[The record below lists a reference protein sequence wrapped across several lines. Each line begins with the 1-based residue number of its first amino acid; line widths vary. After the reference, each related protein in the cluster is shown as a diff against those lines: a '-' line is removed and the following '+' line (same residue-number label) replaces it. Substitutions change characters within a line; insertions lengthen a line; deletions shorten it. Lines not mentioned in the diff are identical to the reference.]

1 MGANKPPSVFKLRE
15 FFRTVFKGVETMEKK
30 TILIQLDT
38 DSHAS
43 VFDRVV
49 AIDSGVDEIFSYA
62 NVKPEE
68 VRDLVHGAIFTRGPK
83 DLKKT
88 ALFIGGNNVEKSE
101 ALLTAALK
109 AMVPEYGLRVSILFD
124 ANGCNT
130 TAAAAVRL
138 AAKNMELKEKK
149 VLILGGTGPVGQRA
163 ALLLAKLG
171 AGVILSSR
179 NLEKAKDAVI
189 FVAEKAK
196 QHPSLSE
203 IPSLSAIQIASEIE
217 LNKALEGVELV
228 ISAGAAGVCL
238 LPEKN
243 RKLTSSLKMVIDLN
257 AVPPLGIEGTT
268 VIDKGVTREGVVC
281 FGAIGVGELK
291 MKIHRAA
298 VAALFERNDRV
309 MDALDVYEIAMN
321 F

>member
-30 TILIQLDT
+30 TILIQLDP
-38 DSHAS
+38 DLHPS

-49 AIDSGVDEIFSYA
+49 AIDSGADEIFSYA

-88 ALFIGGNNVEKSE
+88 AFFIGGTNVQKSE
-101 ALLTAALK
+101 ALFAAALK

-124 ANGCNT
+124 ANGSNT

-138 AAKNMELKEKK
+138 AAKNIELKEKK
-149 VLILGGTGPVGQRA
+149 VLILAGTGPVGQRA
-163 ALLLAKLG
+163 ALLLSKLG
-171 AGVILSSR
+171 AVVGLSSR
-179 NLEKAKDAVI
+179 NLEKAKEAVYL
-189 FVAEKAK
+189 VGKKVE
-196 QHPSLSE
+196 QYPSLS
-203 IPSLSAIQIASEIE
+203 PLQIASETE

-228 ISAGAAGVCL
+228 ISAGAAGICL

-243 RKLTSSLKMVIDLN
+243 RKLAPNLKMVIDLN

-268 VIDKGVTREGVVC
+268 AIDKGVTREGVLC
-281 FGAIGVGELK
+281 FGALGVGEIK

-298 VAALFERNDRV
+298 VVSLFERNDCV
-309 MDALDVYEIAMN
+309 LDAVEVYEIAKN